1 MADAKILSSRKQKIT
16 RMVLTAFLAAI
27 EVILT
32 LIYIPAGVINLNFGL
47 VPIII
52 AGIFLGPLSGA
63 IIGTVSGLVTM
74 IQVLTG
80 QGYFY
85 VFLIAVNPVAAS
97 LLCVVKTAAA
107 GFFSGLVWKA
117 MKKLCK
123 YSAVNALIASI
134 VCPVVNTGIF
144 AAGMFVV
151 FGKALLADPEFGAGG
166 NGSLVTIVFVMLI
179 GINFFVELITSAVL
193 GPILTGTLIRAKFMK
208 QD

>member
-1 MADAKILSSRKQKIT
+1 MA
-16 RMVLTAFLAAI
+16 
-27 EVILT
+27 
-32 LIYIPAGVINLNFGL
+32 
-47 VPIII
+47 
-52 AGIFLGPLSGA
+52 
-63 IIGTVSGLVTM
+63 
-74 IQVLTG
+74 
-80 QGYFY
+80 Y
-85 VFLIAVNPVAAS
+85 VAVNPVAAS